1 MLKLKIT
8 EDAVCKVLRTGEM
21 VELPGEGERLQRLEG
36 DFYKPIGKKL
46 SLKFVNNGKLR
57 PELEHCSE

>member
-1 MLKLKIT
+1 M
-8 EDAVCKVLRTGEM
+8 CKVLRTGEI
-21 VELPGEGERLQRLEG
+21 VGLPGEGEILERLEG

-57 PELEHCSE
+57 PELEHYSE

>member
-1 MLKLKIT
+1 M
-8 EDAVCKVLRTGEM
+8 CKVLRTGEM

-57 PELEHCSE
+57 PELEHYSE